1 MVLFFYIFLHS
12 LYDKITQGCSLLGKG
27 YTSMILPRG
36 KVPTQILL
44 STFITL
50 LALILHLNLRT
61 SSHDNVIVA
70 VTTFLGSWSLL
81 SYYTLRKERQVH
93 QGHIRAMRVLLQQNP
108 PLNQTVDYSRDAL
121 LVIDTHLKVID
132 VSPHV
137 CEILGMPES
146 SLLGKPL
153 QDYFQ
158 IPNLSSSS
166 GTLNGELTWK
176 KTDGKMIYLDYRI
189 RSLLDHGSRS
199 GRLLILTD
207 ISNEKRRDE
216 AYLQAAKFSAV
227 GQVAAGLAHEL
238 RNPLTTIKG
247 FIQLI
252 GSEQFPPA
260 YRPYHQLILDE
271 IQTTDELLR
280 NFLLLTNPTA
290 PHFRSLNPEELVHSV
305 VQILHPTCL
314 MKEVTL
320 HVSATPPISP
330 ILGDEEQLIQ
340 VLLAVTQNA
349 IEASPAKGQIHISLD
364 EHLDYLQVKV
374 IDFGDGIPTDI
385 RPYILDPFFTTRKD
399 GTGLGLTIAQR
410 ILLAHHGELVFI
422 DSEPSGTA
430 VLLSIPLIRGVA

>member
-1 MVLFFYIFLHS
+1 MVRLLRVAYDSGRGLF
-12 LYDKITQGCSLLGKG
+12 Q
-27 YTSMILPRG
+27 MILLRG
-36 KVPTQILL
+36 KVSTQILL
-44 STFITL
+44 STFIAL
-50 LALILHLNLRT
+50 LALILHLNFST
-61 SSHDNVIVA
+61 SSQGVLIVS
-70 VTTFLGSWSLL
+70 VVTFLGSWSVL

-108 PLNQTVDYSRDAL
+108 PSSQTVDYSRDAL
-121 LVIDTHLKVID
+121 LVIDTHNKVID

-137 CEILGMPES
+137 SEILGIPES

-153 QDYFQ
+153 KNHLQ
-158 IPNLSSSS
+158 IPNLNSSS
-166 GTLNGELTWK
+166 GDTLKGDLTWRNP
-176 KTDGKMIYLDYRI
+176 DGKVIYLDYCI

-207 ISNEKRRDE
+207 ISKDKRRDE

-227 GQVAAGLAHEL
+227 GQVAAGLAHEI

-260 YRPYHQLILDE
+260 YRAYHQLILDE
-271 IQTTDELLR
+271 IQTTDELLK

-290 PHFRSLNPEELVHSV
+290 PHFRSLDPEELVHSV

-320 HVSATPPISP
+320 RVSATPSIRP

-340 VLLAVTQNA
+340 VLFAVTQNA
-349 IEASPAKGQIHISLD
+349 IEASPAKGQIHISLY
-364 EHLDYLQVKV
+364 EYLDYLQIKI
-374 IDFGDGIPTDI
+374 IDFGDGIPKDI
-385 RPYILDPFFTTRKD
+385 RPHIFDPFFTTRKD

-410 ILLAHHGELVFI
+410 ILLAHHGDLVFT
-422 DSEPSGTA
+422 DSDCSGTA
-430 VLLSIPLIRGVA
+430 VLLSIPLI